1 MPSKGNIKVPRSLWS
16 ARDTQRLAMN
26 TLASIK
32 LRTSR
37 GIDANGVKF
46 TGYSTN
52 PIYIAKRGARLTPK
66 GGTPSRSGKSIYYKG
81 GYKQY
86 KHESRERT
94 SGPKSTDSA
103 EVDLV
108 LSGNMMNNLV
118 VKEATATGFVIGL
131 TSNANYGY
139 IVNRS
144 REFLGLSPKDVD
156 ILVEAVEIE
165 IRKKVMT

>member
-1 MPSKGNIKVPRSLWS
+1 MPAKVNIKVPRSLWT

-32 LRTSR
+32 LRTSK
-37 GIDANGVKF
+37 GIDANGNEFKE
-46 TGYSTN
+46 YSEKA
-52 PIYIAKRGARLTPK
+52 IYVAKKGAHLSPK
-66 GGTPSRSGKSIYYKG
+66 GGRPSRTGKSVYYKG

-86 KHESRERT
+86 KHESRDRT
-94 SGPKSTDSA
+94 SGPESTDSA

-118 VKEATATGFVIGL
+118 VKEATPTGFTIGL
-131 TSNANYGY
+131 TSNASYGY
-139 IVNRS
+139 IVNMS
-144 REFLGLSPKDVD
+144 REFLGLSPKDVE

-165 IRKKVMT
+165 IRKKVMK